1 MTTRIMTK
9 FEKAEIREKKK
20 TKAEKKKKYEDFVW
34 AVYHPQDIE
43 KIYPFLKD
51 CSPQDV
57 EAFRQKYID
66 LKKELTKK
74 DRLRHKK
81 ILEKIKLYRT

>member
-1 MTTRIMTK
+1 MTK

-20 TKAEKKKKYEDFVW
+20 TKAEREKKYEDFVW

-43 KIYPFLKD
+43 KMYPFLKD

-57 EAFRQKYID
+57 EAFRQQYID